1 MTVYVFVRLGFRQE
15 IDITVEKA
23 ATPSV
28 IFEMM
33 RSFVVLARTLN
44 VSQTAAELNLTRQ
57 TIRRHISDLE
67 EFKGK
72 QLFEIH
78 NRQYVLTEDGQSELI
93 GADVLLQRLDS
104 WLNKE
109 YELVAGLPC
118 IHFQNGE
125 KEFRAQRYPAI
136 EAWNLGPPLI
146 QKGLQC
152 WGESGCQL
160 ESRRLRK
167 IRPYL
172 VIYRQHGHDWICVEV
187 GEKSSYATWLGWK
200 WAKSA
205 IGASFHKDPISSSSD
220 NFMIEA
226 YDSVARTGSIWY
238 DHIHTRFDR
247 PQNGTEQPVNYQ
259 RLVMAL
265 SFPDG
270 EQAVA
275 SLVARTNNINI
286 HGLAR
291 KEMPLMSKEDLMEFD
306 I

>member
-1 MTVYVFVRLGFRQE
+1 M
-15 IDITVEKA
+15 EKS

-44 VSQTAAELNLTRQ
+44 VTQTAEELMLTRQ

-67 EFKGK
+67 GIKGK
-72 QLFEIH
+72 QLFEIQ
-78 NRQYVLTEDGQSELI
+78 NRQYGLTEDGQSELI
-93 GADVLLQRLDS
+93 GAEALLQRLDS

-109 YELVAGLPC
+109 YELVAGLPR
-118 IHFQNGE
+118 IHFATEDN
-125 KEFRAQRYPAI
+125 EFWAQRYPAI
-136 EAWNLGPPLI
+136 EAWNLAPPLI
-146 QKGLQC
+146 KSGLQQ
-152 WGESGCQL
+152 WGESGCEL
-160 ESRRLRK
+160 ENRKLRK

-172 VIYRQHGHDWICVEV
+172 VVYRQHGHDWICVEV
-187 GEKSSYATWLGWK
+187 GEKSSYSSWLGWK

-205 IGASFHKDPISSSSD
+205 VGISFHRDPICSSAD
-220 NFMIEA
+220 DFMIEA

-238 DHIHTRFDR
+238 DHIHTKLAR
-247 PQNGTEQPVNYQ
+247 PQNGSEQPVNYQ

-270 EQAVA
+270 ELAVA
-275 SLVARTNNINI
+275 SLVARTNNIQI
-286 HGLAR
+286 QGLASDD
-291 KEMPLMSKEDLMEFD
+291 MPLMSKEDLMEFD